1 MTQENVYKEAY
12 NAIREMAK
20 EGMEGDGRIKSYFDE
35 MDEIIQKA
43 EALEKSDKAENQE
56 ETELSRGAEFAK
68 QQNEKDQKSNE
79 ALKGIW
85 GE

>member
-43 EALEKSDKAENQE
+43 ETLEKSDKAENQE
-56 ETELSRGAEFAK
+56 EHPLSRGAEIAMK
-68 QQNEKDQKSNE
+68 HNELYKKPVFDE
-79 ALKGIW
+79 W
-85 GE
+85 D

>member
-43 EALEKSDKAENQE
+43 EALEKSDKTDTQE
-56 ETELSRGAEFAK
+56 KANLSRGAEFAK

>member
-1 MTQENVYKEAY
+1 
-12 NAIREMAK
+12 
-20 EGMEGDGRIKSYFDE
+20 MEGDGRIKSYFDE

-43 EALEKSDKAENQE
+43 ETLEESDKADTDK
-56 ETELSRGAEFAK
+56 ETPELTRGAEFAK